1 MRDVTDASFEAEVLR
16 AERPVVVDFWA
27 PWCGPCK
34 AVTKV
39 LEELA
44 GETEAVEFVKLDI
57 DANPIVAS
65 RYEVLSIP
73 TVMLFAGGAPAETV
87 IGARPAA
94 HFRRTFKPYFARPAF
109 RASSGAEA

>member
-1 MRDVTDASFEAEVLR
+1 MRDVTDSSFEMDVLR
-16 AERPVVVDFWA
+16 AGQPVVVDFWA

-34 AVTKV
+34 AVTKA

-73 TVMLFAGGAPAETV
+73 TVILFAGGAPAETV
-87 IGARPAA
+87 IGARPVA
-94 HFRRTFKPYFARPAF
+94 HFRRTFEPYVAAPEF